1 MNDQYQKCL
10 ELGNYFEF
18 MPGSDQ
24 THNQSELPHLFLK
37 HPITDSVTFFG
48 GSFNPFHQGHR
59 ACLDLCPEKNILI
72 VPDCNP
78 FKVEGPG
85 ASDVYSEFLALAEE
99 LRDTPYSLYP
109 GFLGQNLPNPTASW
123 LPLVK
128 IKEKN
133 FLIGDDSYM
142 SLLTWNNPEAIL
154 KVLTKLYVVPRKY
167 QREDY
172 LRQER
177 EILKLNPDLEVHY
190 LADHPYKNI
199 SSTDL
204 RKIGFKGLP

>member
-1 MNDQYQKCL
+1 MNDQQKKCL

-37 HPITDSVTFFG
+37 HPIVDSVTFFG

-72 VPDCNP
+72 VPDHNP
-78 FKVEGPG
+78 FKMP
-85 ASDVYSEFLALAEE
+85 ASKNENVYDEFLFLAESLKE
-99 LRDTPYSLYP
+99 TPYSLYP
-109 GFLGQNLPNPTASW
+109 GFLGIDKPNPTSSW
-123 LPLVK
+123 LPFVK

-133 FLIGDDSYM
+133 FLMGDDSFM
-142 SLLTWNNPEAIL
+142 SLLTWKNPEAIL
-154 KVLTKLYVVPRKY
+154 KSLTKLYVVPRIFK
-167 QREDY
+167 REDY
-172 LRQER
+172 LKHER
-177 EILKLNPDLEVHY
+177 EIKKIHSLLDVHY

-204 RKIGFKGLP
+204 RK

>member
-1 MNDQYQKCL
+1 MNDQHKKCI

-24 THNQSELPHLFLK
+24 THKQTELPHLFLK

-72 VPDCNP
+72 VPDRNP
-78 FKVEGPG
+78 FKADVNSSSE
-85 ASDVYSEFLALAEE
+85 VYSDFLALANE
-99 LRDTPYSLYP
+99 LKDTSYSLYP
-109 GFLGQNLPNPTASW
+109 GFLGKNLPNPTASW
-123 LPLVK
+123 LPFVK

-133 FLIGDDSYM
+133 LLIGDDSYM
-142 SLLTWNNPEAIL
+142 SLLTWKNPEAIL
-154 KVLTKLYVVPRKY
+154 QALTKLYVVPRIY
-167 QREDY
+167 GYDDY
-172 LRQER
+172 LKQER
-177 EILKLNPDLEVHY
+177 EILKLNPNLEVHY

-204 RKIGFKGLP
+204 RK

>member
-1 MNDQYQKCL
+1 MNDQHKKCI

-48 GSFNPFHQGHR
+48 GSFNPFHLGHR

-72 VPDCNP
+72 VPDRNP
-78 FKVEGPG
+78 FKAAMESS
-85 ASDVYSEFLALAEE
+85 ANVYSDFLALAHE
-99 LRDTPYSLYP
+99 LKDTPYSLYP

-133 FLIGDDSYM
+133 LLIGDDSYM
-142 SLLTWNNPEAIL
+142 SLLTWKNPEVIL
-154 KVLTKLYVVPRKY
+154 KALTKLYVVPRIYK
-167 QREDY
+167 RDDY
-172 LRQER
+172 LKQER
-177 EILKLNPDLEVHY
+177 EILKLNPNLEVHY

-204 RKIGFKGLP
+204 RK